1 MARLENLLGAH
12 SLALADRLLAG
23 DEPAGTG
30 ASSSE
35 SAALVTL
42 LAHPGRT
49 VGWLGGVLGLTTS
62 GVTRLVERLV
72 SAGLVERN
80 TGRDAR
86 SRQLELSPAGA
97 ARAESILAGRRATL
111 SRAVAA
117 LSPSERV
124 ALESMLAKMVGGVT
138 DDEFAALHV
147 CRLCDR
153 PACRDRGR
161 ACPLQ
166 HTVPAGRAS
175 DA

>member
-1 MARLENLLGAH
+1 MPGC
-12 SLALADRLLAG
+12 AG
-23 DEPAGTG
+23 SIFDA

-117 LSPSERV
+117 L
-124 ALESMLAKMVGGVT
+124 LA
-138 DDEFAALHV
+138 A
-147 CRLCDR
+147 R
-153 PACRDRGR
+153 
-161 ACPLQ
+161 
-166 HTVPAGRAS
+166 
-175 DA
+175 

>member
-1 MARLENLLGAH
+1 MTRLENLLGAH

-23 DEPAGTG
+23 DGPAGTG

-97 ARAESILAGRRATL
+97 VRAESILAGRRATL

-117 LSPSERV
+117 LSPTERV
-124 ALESMLAKMVGGVT
+124 VLESMLDKMVGGVT
-138 DDEFAALHV
+138 DDRVAALRV

-153 PACRDRGR
+153 SACRDGEH

-166 HTVPAGRAS
+166 HTVPEGVAP